1 MSEAALALA
10 VVIGVLLG
18 ALGGGG
24 SILTVP
30 VLMYAAGFDP
40 KQAIAMSLPVVA
52 LTSAAGALS
61 HWHSGHVQLR
71 PALFFG
77 AVAMAGAYV
86 GARIGTRVP
95 ASSQLI
101 LLGVVMVAAAV
112 FMLRPSAPI
121 VDAATAAPRGAPHP
135 AWSAVIALGIGMLTG
150 LIGIGGGFLFVPV
163 LVLLADVPVHDAIG
177 TSLVVIAMNALAG
190 LAGYIGAV
198 TIPWTFVLAFAAM
211 ASGGA
216 LLGVWVSRLTPPR
229 LLQQAFAVLLL
240 ATAAV
245 MLWRA

>member
-1 MSEAALALA
+1 MTEAALALA

-52 LTSAAGALS
+52 LTSAVGALS
-61 HWHSGHVQLR
+61 HWRSGHVQLR
-71 PALFFG
+71 PALVFG

-101 LLGVVMVAAAV
+101 LLGVVMIVAAV
-112 FMLRPSAPI
+112 VMLRSSAPI
-121 VDAATAAPRGAPHP
+121 DAATGAPRGAPHP

-177 TSLVVIAMNALAG
+177 TSLVVIAMNAVAG

-198 TIPWTFVLAFAAM
+198 TIPWTFVWAFAAL

-216 LLGVWVSRLTPPR
+216 LLGVWVSRRTPPR